1 MRRDKRFPNVSVEV
15 ACLPFAEKEIAK
27 ILFDIIDDYC
37 KRFNVKV
44 KEEKFKVNVAC
55 IEYDENDK
63 DMGVTIC
70 DENYK
75 GRILVQIRDPF
86 LSEWENNYFT
96 KQLFLY
102 IMCHEFV
109 HVCQHLT
116 GRDGFKVPKLKYDKD
131 SDRESYFFDPGE
143 VEARVFEHFY
153 TVMYA
158 EKLL

>member
-1 MRRDKRFPNVSVEV
+1 MRRDKRFPNVRIEI
-15 ACLPFAEKEIAK
+15 ACLPFAEDK
-27 ILFDIIDDYC
+27 ITKVFFNILEDYC
-37 KRFNVKV
+37 NRFSVKV
-44 KEEKFKVNVAC
+44 KNIKFKISVAC
-55 IEYDENDK
+55 VEYDDADK

-70 DENYK
+70 GEDNP

-86 LSEWENNYFT
+86 LSDWENNYFT

-116 GRDGFKVPKLKYDKD
+116 GRDGFRVPKLKYDKE
-131 SDRESYFFDPGE
+131 SDREAYFFDPCE

>member
-1 MRRDKRFPNVSVEV
+1 MRKDKRFPKVKVEV
-15 ACLPFAEKEIAK
+15 ACLPVAEDKIAK
-27 ILFDIIDDYC
+27 VFFDILDDYT
-37 KRFNVKV
+37 KRFDVKV
-44 KEEKFKVNVAC
+44 KDKEFKINIAC
-55 IEYDENDK
+55 VEYDDEDK
-63 DMGVTIC
+63 NMGMTIYGE
-70 DENYK
+70 DDN

-96 KQLFLY
+96 MQLFLY

-131 SDRESYFFDPGE
+131 SSRESYFFDPCE